1 MKRLKLIGRVCLHL
15 LVVAALFTAFGFIHV
30 EKQKQQIQEVDL
42 RVDHRNGS
50 YFVDKEQ
57 LMAQLSRNGYGA
69 LLGST
74 RNTLRLRELEIS
86 LKRNPFVAD
95 AQAYIDIQGRLSIRV
110 SQREPV
116 LRVINRHN
124 ESFYIDHEGFT
135 MPVSTQYSAGVMV
148 ANGHIDDR
156 PAPGDSLRND
166 GLRELFMLNEFLR
179 SNELY
184 NALFVQIYVNAR
196 GEYELIPRLGNHT
209 VLLGDLTDLTE
220 KMEKL
225 LALYR
230 SALDQDGWQQYRQV
244 NLKFKDQVICK
255 R

>member
-1 MKRLKLIGRVCLHL
+1 MKRLKLIGRIFLHL
-15 LVVAALFTAFGFIHV
+15 LVVAGLFTAFGFIHA
-30 EKQKQQIQEVDL
+30 EKQKQQIQELDL

-50 YFVDKEQ
+50 YFVDREQ
-57 LMAQLSRNGYGA
+57 LLAQLSRTGHGE

-74 RNTLRLRELEIS
+74 RNNLRLRELELS

-116 LRVINRHN
+116 LRIINKHQ
-124 ESFYIDHEGFT
+124 ESFYIDHEGRT
-135 MPVSTQYSAGVMV
+135 MPVSTRYSAGVMV
-148 ANGHIDDR
+148 ASGQIDDR
-156 PAPGDSLRND
+156 PAPGDSLRSTR
-166 GLRELFMLNEFLR
+166 LQELFALNEFLR

-209 VLLGDLTDLTE
+209 VLLGDLTELNE